1 MMRAEPVVSR
11 LKAEISERAVRI
23 QKKIGRA
30 PKLVALLI
38 GNDPVSRTYV
48 ALKRSDCNEV
58 GIQSEVLDLSNFG
71 KEETPRIVLGKIKE
85 LNDDNTVDAIIPQMP
100 FSGKISDEMV
110 FSSLS
115 PDKDVDGLTPFRLG
129 KLLRGEYD
137 LGKSLLPCTPKGI
150 VLLLRH
156 YGVKV
161 EGADV
166 GIVGR
171 STLVGEPVR
180 KLLQDLGATATCYHT
195 RTTNLLEKIAQSDI
209 VVTAIG
215 RPPEMYGQHGFRL
228 VGNMVKTGSTVVSVG
243 VRRDASTDKM
253 LFDTETKSFKGIC
266 SFITPN
272 TGGVGA
278 MTRATLLQNS
288 LNAANIRLGL
298 NEY

>member
-1 MMRAEPVVSR
+1 MMRAEPVVTQ
-11 LKAEISERAVRI
+11 LKAKVSERVVRI

-48 ALKRSDCNEV
+48 DLKRNDCIEV
-58 GIQSEVLDLSNFG
+58 GIQSEAIDLSNFG
-71 KEETPRIVLGKIKE
+71 KEETPRIVLEKIKE

-129 KLLRGEYD
+129 KLIRGEYD
-137 LGKSLLPCTPKGI
+137 LEASLLPCTPKGI
-150 VLLLRH
+150 VLLLRY
-156 YGVKV
+156 YGVPV

-166 GIVGR
+166 GIIGR

-180 KLLQDLGATATCYHT
+180 KLLQDLGATASCYHT
-195 RTTNLLEKIAQSDI
+195 KTKNLLHKISQSDI

-215 RPPEMYGQHGFRL
+215 RPPEMYGEHGFRL
-228 VGNMVKTGSTVVSVG
+228 VGSMVKMGSVVVSVG
-243 VRRDASTDKM
+243 VRKEATTNRM

-288 LNAANIRLGL
+288 VNAMNIRLGL
-298 NEY
+298 NE